1 MDWWDGTG
9 WDHATTLCRG
19 ISCLRPRDGSISQLD
34 GDESAKG
41 FWVASDVSP
50 TSGGTRIGGHPH
62 SVSEA
67 PGFCGTDWDW
77 RLLIL
82 IATRANHDGEVSP
95 PVDRNGPRRDA
106 PLGATQHTRP

>member
-1 MDWWDGTG
+1 
-9 WDHATTLCRG
+9 
-19 ISCLRPRDGSISQLD
+19 
-34 GDESAKG
+34 
-41 FWVASDVSP
+41 VASDVSP

-82 IATRANHDGEVSP
+82 IATRANHDGEVTP
-95 PVDRNGPRRDA
+95 PVDRKGPGCAA
-106 PLGATQHTRP
+106 PLDGNQHKRPGPVEGRPP